1 MTITVLGGQKGGVG
15 KTTLTVN
22 FAAELAA
29 RGHSVVIVDSDI
41 QASAMLWAQYRQI
54 NGVKPE
60 IEAIQLVGKIHT
72 TLGELDARYDHVL
85 VDVGARDT
93 IEFRSSLIVADKIV
107 TITRPHQ
114 FDLDTYSH
122 VMSVVNQIQT
132 SFNQSL
138 QAFVLMNQLPAR
150 GGLDGVAYAHE
161 VFAQYP
167 GATAL
172 KNTVKSRVAFDRTI
186 RTGRAVSDGATYRGS
201 MANAQ
206 LEITAVID
214 ELFPEHAGER
224 DPLIAHAREA
234 SARDKALADE
244 RKQGR

>member
-41 QASAMLWAQYRQI
+41 QASAMLWSEYRRT
-54 NGVKPE
+54 NEVTPE
-60 IEAIQLVGKIHT
+60 IESIQLVGKVHT
-72 TLGELDARYDHVL
+72 ALGELDKRYDHVL

-107 TITRPHQ
+107 TVTRPHQ
-114 FDLDTYSH
+114 FDLDTYAH
-122 VMSVVNQIQT
+122 VMSIVGQIQEN
-132 SFNQSL
+132 FNQTL
-138 QAFVLMNQLPAR
+138 QAYVLMNQLPAR
-150 GGLDGVAYAHE
+150 GGSDAIAYAHE

-167 GATAL
+167 GAAVL
-172 KNTVKSRVAFDRTI
+172 SNSVKSRIAFDRTV
-186 RTGRAVSDGATYRGS
+186 RTGRAVSDGATYRGA

-206 LEITAVID
+206 LEITAVVD
-214 ELFPEHAGER
+214 ELFPQHVGER
-224 DPLIAHAREA
+224 DVLIAVARQRVQNE
-234 SARDKALADE
+234 SRARSVKL
-244 RKQGR
+244 